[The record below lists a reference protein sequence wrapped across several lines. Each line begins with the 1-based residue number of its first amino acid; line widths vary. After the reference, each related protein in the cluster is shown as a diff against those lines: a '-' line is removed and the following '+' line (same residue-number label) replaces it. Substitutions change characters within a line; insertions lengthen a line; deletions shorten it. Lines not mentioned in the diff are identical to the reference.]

1 MKHYAKLVIALFA
14 ILCPTA
20 GFAQKDYAAEKALI
34 TKVKRSP
41 GTYVYAEATCRTEE
55 EAKSIAEEVFLQ
67 NINEYVASQKKLR
80 GANNIVVNN
89 QKGLQQ
95 TVTMPR
101 GSNMHRVFM
110 YVKKNDII
118 PADNSVVLSKEEVA
132 KTETPAPKAN
142 AKTEAKVAAP
152 TADVTTPKADVAEV
166 KAEVAEPKTEVTE
179 PKTEVAEPKT
189 EIAEPK
195 TEVAEPKT
203 EVAEAKADVKAE
215 PKAEPKAE
223 VKAETKA
230 TTTEV
235 AASTLEKIIPEKPQ
249 AIPEAAKKMA
259 TFTNVKTAAVWLKD
273 MKANGTV
280 TEYNKYNAVADKEAY
295 WLVIYDSHGDI
306 AAVLTDG
313 KQRRNAATQ
322 KPDHER
328 NYPNCAAL
336 CVKFA
341 NK

>member
-55 EAKSIAEEVFLQ
+55 EAKSIAEDVFLQ

-152 TADVTTPKADVAEV
+152 TADVTTPKADFAEV
-166 KAEVAEPKTEVTE
+166 KAKSAQ
-179 PKTEVAEPKT
+179 PKTEVAQ
-189 EIAEPK
+189 
-195 TEVAEPKT
+195 PKT
-203 EVAEAKADVKAE
+203 EVAEAKTE

-235 AASTLEKIIPEKPQ
+235 AASTLDKIIPEKPQ

>member
-142 AKTEAKVAAP
+142 TKTEAKVATP
-152 TADVTTPKADVAEV
+152 TANVTTPKAEVAEV
-166 KAEVAEPKTEVTE
+166 KAEVAEPKTEV
-179 PKTEVAEPKT
+179 
-189 EIAEPK
+189 AEPK

-215 PKAEPKAE
+215 AKAEPKAE
-223 VKAETKA
+223 VKAEAKP

>member
-55 EAKSIAEEVFLQ
+55 EAKSIAEDVFLQ

-142 AKTEAKVAAP
+142 TKTETPKSKTNEPKTNVANIETNKVASP
-152 TADVTTPKADVAEV
+152 TADVTTPKVDVAEV
-166 KAEVAEPKTEVTE
+166 KAESAQ
-179 PKTEVAEPKT
+179 
-189 EIAEPK
+189 
-195 TEVAEPKT
+195 PKT
-203 EVAEAKADVKAE
+203 EVAEA
-215 PKAEPKAE
+215 KAEPKAE

-230 TTTEV
+230 STTEV
-235 AASTLEKIIPEKPQ
+235 AASTLENIIPEKPQ

>member
-20 GFAQKDYAAEKALI
+20 GYAQKDYAAEKALI

-55 EAKSIAEEVFLQ
+55 EAKSIAEDVFLQ

-142 AKTEAKVAAP
+142 TKTEAKVAAP

-166 KAEVAEPKTEVTE
+166 KAKSAQ
-179 PKTEVAEPKT
+179 PKTEVAQ
-189 EIAEPK
+189 
-195 TEVAEPKT
+195 PKT
-203 EVAEAKADVKAE
+203 EVAEAKAE
-215 PKAEPKAE
+215 PKSEPKAE

>member
-55 EAKSIAEEVFLQ
+55 EAKSIAEDVFLQ

-142 AKTEAKVAAP
+142 AKTEAPKPKTNEPKADVANIETTKVAAP

-166 KAEVAEPKTEVTE
+166 KAESAQ
-179 PKTEVAEPKT
+179 PKTEVAET
-189 EIAEPK
+189 
-195 TEVAEPKT
+195 
-203 EVAEAKADVKAE
+203 
-215 PKAEPKAE
+215 KAEPKAE
-223 VKAETKA
+223 VKAETKV

>member
-55 EAKSIAEEVFLQ
+55 EAKSIAEDVFLQ

-101 GSNMHRVFM
+101 GSNMPRVFM

-142 AKTEAKVAAP
+142 AKTETKVAAP
-152 TADVTTPKADVAEV
+152 TADVTTPKTDVAEV
-166 KAEVAEPKTEVTE
+166 KAESAQ
-179 PKTEVAEPKT
+179 PKTEVAQ
-189 EIAEPK
+189 
-195 TEVAEPKT
+195 PKT
-203 EVAEAKADVKAE
+203 EVAEAKAE

-249 AIPEAAKKMA
+249 AIPEAAKKMT
-259 TFTNVKTAAVWLKD
+259 TFTNVKTAAIWLKD

>member
-55 EAKSIAEEVFLQ
+55 EAKSIAEDVFLQ

-142 AKTEAKVAAP
+142 AKTETKVAAP
-152 TADVTTPKADVAEV
+152 TADVTTPKTDVAEV
-166 KAEVAEPKTEVTE
+166 KAESAQ
-179 PKTEVAEPKT
+179 PKTEVAQ
-189 EIAEPK
+189 
-195 TEVAEPKT
+195 PKT
-203 EVAEAKADVKAE
+203 EVAEAKAE

-235 AASTLEKIIPEKPQ
+235 AASTLDKIIPEKPQ

>member
-55 EAKSIAEEVFLQ
+55 EAKSIAEDVFLQ

-110 YVKKNDII
+110 FVKKNDII

-142 AKTEAKVAAP
+142 TKTEAKVAAP

-166 KAEVAEPKTEVTE
+166 KAESAQ
-179 PKTEVAEPKT
+179 PKTEVAQ
-189 EIAEPK
+189 
-195 TEVAEPKT
+195 PKT
-203 EVAEAKADVKAE
+203 EVAEA
-215 PKAEPKAE
+215 KAEPKAE

-235 AASTLEKIIPEKPQ
+235 AASTLDKIIPEKPQ

>member
-55 EAKSIAEEVFLQ
+55 EAKSIAEDVFLQ

-142 AKTEAKVAAP
+142 AKTEAPKPKTNEPKTNVTNTEAAKVATP

-166 KAEVAEPKTEVTE
+166 KAESAQ
-179 PKTEVAEPKT
+179 
-189 EIAEPK
+189 
-195 TEVAEPKT
+195 PKT
-203 EVAEAKADVKAE
+203 EVAEA
-215 PKAEPKAE
+215 KAE

>member
-55 EAKSIAEEVFLQ
+55 EAKSIAEDVFLQ

-166 KAEVAEPKTEVTE
+166 KAKSAQ
-179 PKTEVAEPKT
+179 PKTEVAQ
-189 EIAEPK
+189 
-195 TEVAEPKT
+195 PKT
-203 EVAEAKADVKAE
+203 EVAEAKAE
-215 PKAEPKAE
+215 PKSEPKAE

-230 TTTEV
+230 TTTEG

-280 TEYNKYNAVADKEAY
+280 TEYNKYNAVADKDAY

>member
-55 EAKSIAEEVFLQ
+55 EAKSIAEDVFLQ

-142 AKTEAKVAAP
+142 TKTEA
-152 TADVTTPKADVAEV
+152 
-166 KAEVAEPKTEVTE
+166 EVAQ
-179 PKTEVAEPKT
+179 
-189 EIAEPK
+189 
-195 TEVAEPKT
+195 PKT
-203 EVAEAKADVKAE
+203 EVAEA
-215 PKAEPKAE
+215 KAEPKAE

>member
-55 EAKSIAEEVFLQ
+55 EAKSIAEDVFLQ

-142 AKTEAKVAAP
+142 AKTETKVAAP
-152 TADVTTPKADVAEV
+152 TADVTTPKAEVTEV
-166 KAEVAEPKTEVTE
+166 KAEV
-179 PKTEVAEPKT
+179 
-189 EIAEPK
+189 AEPK

-203 EVAEAKADVKAE
+203 EVAEPKTEVAQPKTEVTEAKAEVAE
-215 PKAEPKAE
+215 AKAEPKAE
-223 VKAETKA
+223 VKAEAKP

-235 AASTLEKIIPEKPQ
+235 AASTLEKIIPEKQQ

>member
-55 EAKSIAEEVFLQ
+55 EAKSIAEDVFLQ

-142 AKTEAKVAAP
+142 TKTEAKVAAP

-166 KAEVAEPKTEVTE
+166 KTESAQ
-179 PKTEVAEPKT
+179 PKTEVAQ
-189 EIAEPK
+189 
-195 TEVAEPKT
+195 PKT
-203 EVAEAKADVKAE
+203 EVAEAKAE

-235 AASTLEKIIPEKPQ
+235 AASTLDKIIPEKPQ

>member
-55 EAKSIAEEVFLQ
+55 EAKSIAEDVFLQ

-142 AKTEAKVAAP
+142 TKTEAKVAAP
-152 TADVTTPKADVAEV
+152 TADVTTPKADVAKV
-166 KAEVAEPKTEVTE
+166 KAESAQ
-179 PKTEVAEPKT
+179 PKT
-189 EIAEPK
+189 EIAEAK
-195 TEVAEPKT
+195 AEPKT
-203 EVAEAKADVKAE
+203 
-215 PKAEPKAE
+215 E

-230 TTTEV
+230 TTTEI

-259 TFTNVKTAAVWLKD
+259 TFNNVKTAAVWLKD

>member
-55 EAKSIAEEVFLQ
+55 EAKSIAEDVFLQ

-132 KTETPAPKAN
+132 KTETPAPKTN
-142 AKTEAKVAAP
+142 TKTEAKVAAP

-166 KAEVAEPKTEVTE
+166 KAKSAQ
-179 PKTEVAEPKT
+179 PKTEVAQ
-189 EIAEPK
+189 
-195 TEVAEPKT
+195 PKT
-203 EVAEAKADVKAE
+203 EVAEAKAE

-230 TTTEV
+230 TSTEV

>member
-55 EAKSIAEEVFLQ
+55 EAKSIAEDVFLQ
-67 NINEYVASQKKLR
+67 NINKYVASQKKLR

-142 AKTEAKVAAP
+142 TKTEAKVAAP
-152 TADVTTPKADVAEV
+152 TADVTTTKADVAEV
-166 KAEVAEPKTEVTE
+166 KAKSAQ
-179 PKTEVAEPKT
+179 PKTEVAQ
-189 EIAEPK
+189 
-195 TEVAEPKT
+195 PKT
-203 EVAEAKADVKAE
+203 EVAEA
-215 PKAEPKAE
+215 KAEPKAE

-230 TTTEV
+230 TSTEV

>member
-55 EAKSIAEEVFLQ
+55 EAKSIAEDVFLQ

-166 KAEVAEPKTEVTE
+166 KAKSAQ
-179 PKTEVAEPKT
+179 PKTEVAQ
-189 EIAEPK
+189 
-195 TEVAEPKT
+195 PKT
-203 EVAEAKADVKAE
+203 EVAEAKAE

-235 AASTLEKIIPEKPQ
+235 AASTLDKIIPEKPQ

>member
-55 EAKSIAEEVFLQ
+55 EAKSIAEDIFLQ

-142 AKTEAKVAAP
+142 TKTEAKVAAP

-166 KAEVAEPKTEVTE
+166 KAKSAQ
-179 PKTEVAEPKT
+179 PKTEVAQ
-189 EIAEPK
+189 
-195 TEVAEPKT
+195 PKT
-203 EVAEAKADVKAE
+203 EVAEAKAE

-230 TTTEV
+230 TSTEV

>member
-55 EAKSIAEEVFLQ
+55 EAKSIAEDVFLQ

-142 AKTEAKVAAP
+142 TKTEAEVAAP

-166 KAEVAEPKTEVTE
+166 KAKSAQ
-179 PKTEVAEPKT
+179 PKTEVAQ
-189 EIAEPK
+189 
-195 TEVAEPKT
+195 PKT
-203 EVAEAKADVKAE
+203 EVAEAKAE
-215 PKAEPKAE
+215 PKSEPKAE

-235 AASTLEKIIPEKPQ
+235 AASTLDKIIPEKPQ

>member
-55 EAKSIAEEVFLQ
+55 EAKSIAEDVFLQ

-142 AKTEAKVAAP
+142 TKTEAKVAAP
-152 TADVTTPKADVAEV
+152 TADITTPKADVAEV
-166 KAEVAEPKTEVTE
+166 KAKSAQ
-179 PKTEVAEPKT
+179 PKTEVAQ
-189 EIAEPK
+189 
-195 TEVAEPKT
+195 PKT
-203 EVAEAKADVKAE
+203 EVAEAKAE

-235 AASTLEKIIPEKPQ
+235 AASTLDKIIPEKPQ

>member
-55 EAKSIAEEVFLQ
+55 EAKSIAEDVFLQ

-142 AKTEAKVAAP
+142 TKTEAKVAAP

-166 KAEVAEPKTEVTE
+166 KAKSAQ
-179 PKTEVAEPKT
+179 PKTEVAQ
-189 EIAEPK
+189 
-195 TEVAEPKT
+195 PKT
-203 EVAEAKADVKAE
+203 EVAEAKAE
-215 PKAEPKAE
+215 PKSEPKAE

-235 AASTLEKIIPEKPQ
+235 AASTLDKIIPEKPQ

-295 WLVIYDSHGDI
+295 WLVIYDSHGNI

>member
-55 EAKSIAEEVFLQ
+55 EAKSIAEDVFLQ

-142 AKTEAKVAAP
+142 TKTEAKVAAP

-166 KAEVAEPKTEVTE
+166 KAKSAQ
-179 PKTEVAEPKT
+179 PKTEVAQ
-189 EIAEPK
+189 
-195 TEVAEPKT
+195 PKT
-203 EVAEAKADVKAE
+203 EVAEA
-215 PKAEPKAE
+215 KAEPKAE

-230 TTTEV
+230 TSTEV

>member
-55 EAKSIAEEVFLQ
+55 EAKSIAEDVFLQ

-142 AKTEAKVAAP
+142 AKTETKVAAP
-152 TADVTTPKADVAEV
+152 TADVTTPKTDVAEV
-166 KAEVAEPKTEVTE
+166 KAESAQ
-179 PKTEVAEPKT
+179 PKTEVAQ
-189 EIAEPK
+189 
-195 TEVAEPKT
+195 PKT
-203 EVAEAKADVKAE
+203 EVAEAKAE

-259 TFTNVKTAAVWLKD
+259 TFTNVKTATVWLKD

>member
-55 EAKSIAEEVFLQ
+55 EAKSIAEDVFLQ

-142 AKTEAKVAAP
+142 AKTETKVAAP
-152 TADVTTPKADVAEV
+152 TADVTTPKTDVAEV
-166 KAEVAEPKTEVTE
+166 KAESAQ
-179 PKTEVAEPKT
+179 PKTEVAQ
-189 EIAEPK
+189 
-195 TEVAEPKT
+195 PKT
-203 EVAEAKADVKAE
+203 EVAEAKAE

-259 TFTNVKTAAVWLKD
+259 TFTNVKTAAVWLKN

>member
-55 EAKSIAEEVFLQ
+55 EAKSIAEDVFLQ

-142 AKTEAKVAAP
+142 TKTEAKVAAP

-166 KAEVAEPKTEVTE
+166 KAESAQ
-179 PKTEVAEPKT
+179 PKTEVAQ
-189 EIAEPK
+189 
-195 TEVAEPKT
+195 PKT
-203 EVAEAKADVKAE
+203 EVAEAKAE

-235 AASTLEKIIPEKPQ
+235 AASTLDKIIPEKPQ

>member
-55 EAKSIAEEVFLQ
+55 EAKSIAEDVFLQ

-142 AKTEAKVAAP
+142 TKTEAKVAAP

-166 KAEVAEPKTEVTE
+166 KTESAQ
-179 PKTEVAEPKT
+179 PKTEVAQ
-189 EIAEPK
+189 
-195 TEVAEPKT
+195 PKT
-203 EVAEAKADVKAE
+203 EVAEAKAE
-215 PKAEPKAE
+215 PKSEPKAE

>member
-55 EAKSIAEEVFLQ
+55 EAKSIAEDVFLQ

-142 AKTEAKVAAP
+142 TKTEAKVAAP

-166 KAEVAEPKTEVTE
+166 KAKSAQ
-179 PKTEVAEPKT
+179 PKTEVAQ
-189 EIAEPK
+189 
-195 TEVAEPKT
+195 PKT
-203 EVAEAKADVKAE
+203 EVAEAKAE
-215 PKAEPKAE
+215 PKSEPKAE

-259 TFTNVKTAAVWLKD
+259 TFNNVKTAAVWLKE

-280 TEYNKYNAVADKEAY
+280 TEYNKYNAVTDKEAY

>member
-55 EAKSIAEEVFLQ
+55 EAKSIAEDVFLQ

-142 AKTEAKVAAP
+142 TKTEAKVAAP

-166 KAEVAEPKTEVTE
+166 KAKSAQ
-179 PKTEVAEPKT
+179 PKTEVAQ
-189 EIAEPK
+189 
-195 TEVAEPKT
+195 PKT
-203 EVAEAKADVKAE
+203 EVAEAKAE
-215 PKAEPKAE
+215 PKSEPKAE
-223 VKAETKA
+223 VKTETKA

-235 AASTLEKIIPEKPQ
+235 AASTLDKIIPEKPQ

-341 NK
+341 NSL

>member
-55 EAKSIAEEVFLQ
+55 EAKSIAEDVFLQ

-166 KAEVAEPKTEVTE
+166 KTKSAQ
-179 PKTEVAEPKT
+179 PKTEVAQ
-189 EIAEPK
+189 
-195 TEVAEPKT
+195 PKT
-203 EVAEAKADVKAE
+203 EVAEAKAE
-215 PKAEPKAE
+215 PKSEPKAE

-306 AAVLTDG
+306 AAVLTNG

>member
-55 EAKSIAEEVFLQ
+55 EAKSIAEDVFLQ

-142 AKTEAKVAAP
+142 TKTEAKVAAP
-152 TADVTTPKADVAEV
+152 TADVTNPKADVAEV
-166 KAEVAEPKTEVTE
+166 KAESAQPKTEVT
-179 PKTEVAEPKT
+179 A
-189 EIAEPK
+189 
-195 TEVAEPKT
+195 PKT
-203 EVAEAKADVKAE
+203 EVAEAKAE

>member
-55 EAKSIAEEVFLQ
+55 EAKSIAEDVFLQ

-142 AKTEAKVAAP
+142 TKTEAKVAAP

-166 KAEVAEPKTEVTE
+166 KTKSAQ
-179 PKTEVAEPKT
+179 PKTEVAQ
-189 EIAEPK
+189 
-195 TEVAEPKT
+195 PKT
-203 EVAEAKADVKAE
+203 EVAEAKAE
-215 PKAEPKAE
+215 PKSEPKAE

-273 MKANGTV
+273 MKAKGTV

>member
-55 EAKSIAEEVFLQ
+55 EAKSIAEDVFLQ

-142 AKTEAKVAAP
+142 TKTEAKVAAP

-166 KAEVAEPKTEVTE
+166 KTESAQ
-179 PKTEVAEPKT
+179 PKTEVAQ
-189 EIAEPK
+189 
-195 TEVAEPKT
+195 PKT
-203 EVAEAKADVKAE
+203 EVAEAKAE
-215 PKAEPKAE
+215 PKSEPKAE

-235 AASTLEKIIPEKPQ
+235 AASTLDKIIPEKPQ

-336 CVKFA
+336 CVSPL
-341 NK
+341 

>member
-55 EAKSIAEEVFLQ
+55 EAKSIAEDVFLQ

-142 AKTEAKVAAP
+142 TKTETPKPKTNEPKADVANTETAKVAAP

-166 KAEVAEPKTEVTE
+166 KAESAQ
-179 PKTEVAEPKT
+179 
-189 EIAEPK
+189 
-195 TEVAEPKT
+195 PKT
-203 EVAEAKADVKAE
+203 EVAEA
-215 PKAEPKAE
+215 KAEPKAE

-273 MKANGTV
+273 MKAKGTV

>member
-55 EAKSIAEEVFLQ
+55 EAKSIAEDVFLQ

-132 KTETPAPKAN
+132 KTETPVPKAN
-142 AKTEAKVAAP
+142 TKTEAKVAAP

-166 KAEVAEPKTEVTE
+166 KAKSAQ
-179 PKTEVAEPKT
+179 PKTEVAQ
-189 EIAEPK
+189 
-195 TEVAEPKT
+195 PKT
-203 EVAEAKADVKAE
+203 EVAEAKAE
-215 PKAEPKAE
+215 PKSEPKAE
-223 VKAETKA
+223 VKAENKA

>member
-55 EAKSIAEEVFLQ
+55 EAKSIAEDVFLQ

-142 AKTEAKVAAP
+142 TKTEAKVAAP

-166 KAEVAEPKTEVTE
+166 KAKSAQ
-179 PKTEVAEPKT
+179 
-189 EIAEPK
+189 
-195 TEVAEPKT
+195 PKT
-203 EVAEAKADVKAE
+203 EVAEA
-215 PKAEPKAE
+215 KAEPKAE

-235 AASTLEKIIPEKPQ
+235 AASTLDKIIPEKPQ

-322 KPDHER
+322 TPDHER

>member
-55 EAKSIAEEVFLQ
+55 EAKSIAEDVFLQ

-118 PADNSVVLSKEEVA
+118 PADNSVVLSKEDVA

-142 AKTEAKVAAP
+142 TKTEAKVAAP

-166 KAEVAEPKTEVTE
+166 KAESAQ
-179 PKTEVAEPKT
+179 PKTEVAQ
-189 EIAEPK
+189 
-195 TEVAEPKT
+195 PKT
-203 EVAEAKADVKAE
+203 EVAEAKTE

>member
-55 EAKSIAEEVFLQ
+55 EAKSIAEDVFLQ

-142 AKTEAKVAAP
+142 TKTDAKVAAP

-166 KAEVAEPKTEVTE
+166 KAKSAQ
-179 PKTEVAEPKT
+179 PKTEVAQ
-189 EIAEPK
+189 
-195 TEVAEPKT
+195 PKT
-203 EVAEAKADVKAE
+203 EVAEA
-215 PKAEPKAE
+215 KAEPKAE

-235 AASTLEKIIPEKPQ
+235 AASTLDKIIPEKPQ

>member
-55 EAKSIAEEVFLQ
+55 EAKSIAEDVFLQ

-152 TADVTTPKADVAEV
+152 TANVTTPKAEVAEV
-166 KAEVAEPKTEVTE
+166 KAEVAEPKTEVAQ
-179 PKTEVAEPKT
+179 PKTEVT
-189 EIAEPK
+189 
-195 TEVAEPKT
+195 
-203 EVAEAKADVKAE
+203 EAKAEVAE

-223 VKAETKA
+223 VKAEAKP